1 MNLKRSV
8 LAAALVAAT
17 ASGLSGCVPLVA
29 VGIGAGT
36 LMIVDRRSSGAYYE
50 DETIEWKTRNVIG
63 ERLAGRGDV
72 SPTSYNRTVLL
83 TGQVTD
89 EATRGEAERLVRQVP
104 NVRNV
109 ANELQVAAVSDVS
122 VQSND
127 TYITSQVKSRFVQAK
142 GFSPNHV
149 KVVTEAGTVYL
160 MGLVTQAEGDA
171 ATEVTRT
178 TGGVK
183 KVVKIFEYVSPEQAR
198 QLDNR
203 PPEAVPA
210 SPPK

>member
-1 MNLKRSV
+1 MNLKHSV

-72 SPTSYNRTVLL
+72 SPTSYNRNVLL
-83 TGQVTD
+83 TGQVPD

-109 ANELQVAAVSDVS
+109 TNEL
-122 VQSND
+122 
-127 TYITSQVKSRFVQAK
+127 
-142 GFSPNHV
+142 
-149 KVVTEAGTVYL
+149 
-160 MGLVTQAEGDA
+160 
-171 ATEVTRT
+171 
-178 TGGVK
+178 
-183 KVVKIFEYVSPEQAR
+183 
-198 QLDNR
+198 
-203 PPEAVPA
+203 
-210 SPPK
+210 